1 MITARLKNKAGE
13 ILTEIRLPEH
23 LHEMTLQQFV
33 SFDSAASGE
42 GNPIAI
48 MAEAVQ
54 DFTGVDM
61 RTIVEAQVGNVY
73 EKAEVLDDTLRT
85 VFGYISRLVT
95 GYQPK
100 IYSEALHQF
109 QYKGD
114 TYQIPYIRTL
124 PLGLGEVLPDIS
136 VVEAIEALEL
146 LRISENNTKERP
158 AEAANIRFTT
168 YLKMLA
174 ILARKE
180 GEELPINDAHRE
192 QFLTE
197 RLIHF
202 QGIDAATALDVDFFL
217 LSSLQRSNA
226 THEIAG
232 SFIRRASAL
241 AVETCDWKK
250 KPTTVRRRTTNRSLP
265 ASAGG
270 K

>member
-146 LRISENNTKERP
+146 LRSEAMLT
-158 AEAANIRFTT
+158 AIAAAN
-168 YLKMLA
+168 LA
-174 ILARKE
+174 HGVVLGQTDRDRLNQAAARINWLH
-180 GEELPINDAHRE
+180 EE
-192 QFLTE
+192 
-197 RLIHF
+197 
-202 QGIDAATALDVDFFL
+202 
-217 LSSLQRSNA
+217 S
-226 THEIAG
+226 
-232 SFIRRASAL
+232 SAL
-241 AVETCDWKK
+241 
-250 KPTTVRRRTTNRSLP
+250 
-265 ASAGG
+265 GG
-270 K
+270 HRHD